1 MMKSKELF
9 LLQQRFD
16 LMFKYLYVKYQ
27 EKYGEKTDFFKKLYF
42 DNLINEPH
50 YLKIYTIPYN
60 RNTWFTFCQDSF
72 QTYF

>member
-27 EKYGEKTDFFKKLYF
+27 EKYGEKTYFFKK
-42 DNLINEPH
+42 
-50 YLKIYTIPYN
+50 
-60 RNTWFTFCQDSF
+60 
-72 QTYF
+72 